1 MNTNDTNPALD
12 SALVNDTY
20 RLTAGAFLVL
30 AAKYS
35 GKNYAD
41 IQDEAM
47 RLMMDDPELVSETAT
62 SMENL

>member
-1 MNTNDTNPALD
+1 MNTNDT
-12 SALVNDTY
+12 Y
-20 RLTAGAFLVL
+20 RLAAGALLIL